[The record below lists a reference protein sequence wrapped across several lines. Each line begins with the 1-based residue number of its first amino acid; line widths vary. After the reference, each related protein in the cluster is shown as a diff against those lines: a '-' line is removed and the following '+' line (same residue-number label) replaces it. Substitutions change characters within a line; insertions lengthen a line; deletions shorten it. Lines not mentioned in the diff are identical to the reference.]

1 MANNLTD
8 AQIEEIILTV
18 IDSKD
23 LFSVYNDDRKTMVW
37 VQNMDRNK
45 VKNCESLLNDI
56 LLLLFSKPYAIF
68 VGIKPDEDNLDEH
81 WNYFSNNLYTKT

>member
-81 WNYFSNNLYTKT
+81 

>member
-23 LFSVYNDDRKTMVW
+23 LFSVYNDDRKTMIW
-37 VQNMDRNK
+37 VQNMD
-45 VKNCESLLNDI
+45 
-56 LLLLFSKPYAIF
+56 
-68 VGIKPDEDNLDEH
+68 
-81 WNYFSNNLYTKT
+81 